1 MIELIYT
8 NASPKIPERV
18 VKQNLSSGGIFKFQL
33 KIMKKIKE
41 IYPSRLAIRSLTDI
55 LEIRDL
61 QELQDSFAKANNVAS
76 SIVDLQGLPITK
88 PSNHSQVCKLI
99 RETQK
104 GFENCTYSGKK
115 LGALALNTKKP
126 YCHFCSSVGFM
137 DAAAPIVIE
146 NTHLANWLIGQNC
159 VGEVNEDR
167 IISYSAEI
175 GADPDKM
182 LKAFRE
188 MEKIPETEFKKK
200 LDFLWIMANQISN
213 QAYQHILYQTMLVS
227 LEQSKNELN
236 EYKNNLENI
245 VNQRT
250 VELENAIEKI
260 QRIAIKDALTGCL
273 NRGGIN
279 KNLPKE
285 MKTAKRYNHPISLL
299 LCDLDHFKKVNDTY
313 GHQSGDIVLQKV
325 VKCIEERIRDDV
337 DWLARYGGEEFLL
350 VMPMT
355 DIEGAVKLAERLRL
369 AISEIS
375 FTFSQEEIRV
385 TASFGV
391 CGIENWKSHSN
402 ISHEGLI
409 NYADINLYRAKN
421 EGRNQVVFSSPA

>member
-1 MIELIYT
+1 
-8 NASPKIPERV
+8 
-18 VKQNLSSGGIFKFQL
+18 
-33 KIMKKIKE
+33 MKKNKE

-55 LEIRDL
+55 LDISDL
-61 QELQDSFAKANNVAS
+61 QELQDSFARANNVAS
-76 SIVDLQGLPITK
+76 SIVDLQGLPITE
-88 PSNHSQVCKLI
+88 PSNHSRVCKLI

-104 GFENCTYSGKK
+104 GFENCTCSGKK
-115 LGALALNTKKP
+115 LGTLALETQKP
-126 YCHFCSSVGFM
+126 FCHFCSSVGFI
-137 DAAAPIVIE
+137 DAAAPIVVE
-146 NTHLANWLIGQNC
+146 DTHLANWLIGQNC
-159 VGEVNEDR
+159 VGDVDEDR

-182 LKAFRE
+182 LEAFRK

-213 QAYQHILYQTMLVS
+213 QAYQHILYQTMLMS
-227 LEQSKNELN
+227 LEQSKQELN

-273 NRGGIN
+273 NRGGII
-279 KNLPKE
+279 KHLPREIK
-285 MKTAKRYNHPISLL
+285 KAQRYNHPLSVL
-299 LCDLDHFKKVNDTY
+299 LCDLDHFKRVNDTY

-325 VKCIEERIRDDV
+325 VDCIEAVIRDDV

-355 DIEGAVKLAERLRL
+355 DIKGAVILAERLRL
-369 AISEIS
+369 AISEIA
-375 FTFSQEEIRV
+375 FTFSEEEIQV

-409 NYADINLYRAKN
+409 NCADVNLYSAKN
-421 EGRNQVVFSSPA
+421 QGRNRVVSSPLA

>member
-1 MIELIYT
+1 M
-8 NASPKIPERV
+8 
-18 VKQNLSSGGIFKFQL
+18 KQSKA
-33 KIMKKIKE
+33 

-55 LEIRDL
+55 LDIRDL

-76 SIVDLQGLPITK
+76 SIVDLQGQPITE

-99 RETQK
+99 RETKK
-104 GFENCTYSGKK
+104 GSENCACSGKK
-115 LGALALNTKKP
+115 LGTLALETQKP
-126 YCHFCSSVGFM
+126 YCHFCSSVGFI

-146 NTHLANWLIGQNC
+146 NNHLANWLIGQNC
-159 VGEVNEDR
+159 VGEVDEER
-167 IISYSAEI
+167 ILSYSAEI

-182 LKAFRE
+182 LQAFRQ
-188 MEKIPETEFKKK
+188 MEKISETEFKKK

-227 LEQSKNELN
+227 LEQSRNELN

-250 VELENAIEKI
+250 VELEDAIEKI
-260 QRIAIKDALTGCL
+260 QRIAIKDALTGCF
-273 NRGGIN
+273 NRGGII
-279 KNLPKE
+279 KYLPKE
-285 MKTAKRYNHPISLL
+285 MKRAKRYNHPIAVL
-299 LCDLDHFKKVNDTY
+299 LCDLDHFKRVNDTY

-325 VKCIEERIRDDV
+325 VSCIERCIRDDV

-369 AISEIS
+369 AISELS
-375 FTFSQEEIRV
+375 FIFLEQEVQV

-391 CGIENWKSHSN
+391 CGIENWKDHSN

-409 NYADINLYRAKN
+409 NCADVNLYRAKN
-421 EGRNQVVFSSPA
+421 EGRNRVVCSSPS